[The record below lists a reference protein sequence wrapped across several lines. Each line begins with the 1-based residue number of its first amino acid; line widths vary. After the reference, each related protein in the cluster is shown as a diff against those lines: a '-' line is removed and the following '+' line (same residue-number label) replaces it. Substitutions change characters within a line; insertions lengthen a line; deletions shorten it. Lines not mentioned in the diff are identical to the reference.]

1 MNLREGTTLQGGKYR
16 IERFIKSGGFG
27 CTYEAEHTLLEK
39 RVAVKEF
46 FVKDFCNRDEVT
58 GHVSVGTQGKQALV
72 EKLKRKFIEEAKV
85 LSSLHHK
92 GIVRVTD
99 VFEENG
105 TAYYVMDYIDG
116 CSLGDIHKREGAL
129 NEARALGY
137 IRQVAEA
144 LAYVHEHN
152 RLHLDI
158 KPGNI
163 MVDGDDRAVLIDFG
177 VSKQYDE
184 EEGIN
189 ESTLI
194 GKTPG
199 YAPPEQMDGDV
210 SRFLPATDIYA
221 LGATL
226 YALLT
231 GTTPLKVS
239 LRISGESLDPLP
251 AGTSAAVTGAVDAAM
266 KLNKNER
273 PQSITE
279 FLTML
284 DVEDTADD
292 EDTVLDDEDAKEP
305 KKIVPTVSKRGAK
318 QKTKKIFSADGWLK
332 AILDYFFDYRGRTT
346 RKRFLLS
353 MIRTLP
359 ICMLTLLAVDNPL
372 IEFKSW
378 MESLGFSYGSAVT
391 TAIWNILPISFILF
405 LTMGVEMRRLNDC
418 GKAKWWAFVF
428 NLPLLLLWLPDVD
441 LWYLVLAWGEWADLS
456 FVVLLHPV
464 SLLLSLYIAIRFFM
478 ARSR

>member
-1 MNLREGTTLQGGKYR
+1 MNLREGTILQDGKYR
-16 IERFIKSGGFG
+16 IVRFINSGGFG
-27 CTYEAEHTLLEK
+27 CTYEAEHTLLRK
-39 RVAVKEF
+39 RLAIKEF
-46 FVKDFCNRDEVT
+46 FVKDFCNRDEAT

-72 EKLKRKFIEEAKV
+72 AKLKRKFIEEAKV
-85 LSSLHHK
+85 LSRLHHK
-92 GIVRVTD
+92 GIVSVTD

-129 NEARALGY
+129 SEARALGY

-184 EEGIN
+184 EEGFN

-231 GTTPLKVS
+231 GVTPLKVS

-251 AGTSAAVTGAVDAAM
+251 ACTSAAVTSAVEAAM
-266 KLNKNER
+266 KLKKDDR
-273 PQSITE
+273 PQTISE

-284 DVEDTADD
+284 DAEDAADD
-292 EDTVLDDEDAKEP
+292 EDTIINDEDE
-305 KKIVPTVSKRGAK
+305 KKLKKTASTVRKRGTRL
-318 QKTKKIFSADGWLK
+318 KTKKMPSAGGWLK
-332 AILDYFFDYRGRTT
+332 AILGYFIDYRGCTT

-353 MIRTLP
+353 MIWTLP
-359 ICMLTLLAVDNPL
+359 ICMLAFLGVDNPL

-378 MESLGFSYGSAVT
+378 MKELGFGSDFT

-418 GKAKWWAFVF
+418 GKARWWAYAF

-441 LWYLVLAWGEWADLS
+441 LWYQLLAWGEWADLS

-464 SLLLSLYIAIRFFM
+464 SILLSLYIAIRFFM